1 VSKAKFTAG
10 IAKQQRRE
18 RILFKMA
25 EGSPYEV
32 KGKGKQDAG
41 KEKSK
46 VLQLSSPDAPA
57 LRFEDSEPLPYS
69 DPECHY
75 HISTSTRYH
84 VNIYKWLAQHESDP
98 ALNVS
103 CLVYM

>member
-1 VSKAKFTAG
+1 MSKAKFTAG
-10 IAKQQRRE
+10 IAKQQRHKH
-18 RILFKMA
+18 ILFKMA
-25 EGSPYEV
+25 EGSPYEM
-32 KGKGKQDAG
+32 KGKGKRDAG

-57 LRFEDSEPLPYS
+57 LRFEDSKPLPYS